1 MLLLWTAL
9 FGGGAIGLEG
19 RGASLEASPLALG
32 LPSLGVGGRPGRQA
46 RRHLELGLPGLRCW
60 GRPRAH
66 VALWLPRP
74 QAGHPSV
81 VWRLISFL

>member
-1 MLLLWTAL
+1 VLSLWTAL
-9 FGGGAIGLEG
+9 FGGDVIRLEG

-32 LPSLGVGGRPGRQA
+32 LPSLEVGGRPGRQA
-46 RRHLELGLPGLRCW
+46 CRHLELGLPGLRRW

-74 QAGHPSV
+74 
-81 VWRLISFL
+81 

>member
-1 MLLLWTAL
+1 VFSLWTAL
-9 FGGGAIGLEG
+9 FGGDVIRLEG

-32 LPSLGVGGRPGRQA
+32 LPSLEVGGRPGRQA
-46 RRHLELGLPGLRCW
+46 CRHLELGLPGLRRW

-74 QAGHPSV
+74 
-81 VWRLISFL
+81 